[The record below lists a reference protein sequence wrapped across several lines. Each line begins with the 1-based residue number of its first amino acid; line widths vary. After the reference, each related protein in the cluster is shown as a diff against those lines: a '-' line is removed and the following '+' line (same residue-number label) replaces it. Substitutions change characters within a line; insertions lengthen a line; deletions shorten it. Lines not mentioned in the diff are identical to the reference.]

1 MLGPAEIRPR
11 QRLQNQR
18 DGLFKFAQQ
27 RRIGRNLAF
36 TVSLKLESLLLF
48 PAAATKRISGSELI
62 AFSSAFFKIW
72 YHAGDVFL
80 RSSTSLSRR
89 DPRQVHL
96 LCIPRE
102 CAVSSGYT
110 GPGVV
115 FDQVFKAFGAHQVLR
130 NVSFCVPAGEAL
142 CILGRSG
149 TGKSVTPKCSRT
161 KHRRIVSACLLSIDG
176 AGRLNCFGP

>member
-1 MLGPAEIRPR
+1 MDEI
-11 QRLQNQR
+11 
-18 DGLFKFAQQ
+18 
-27 RRIGRNLAF
+27 AF

-48 PAAATKRISGSELI
+48 PAAATKRISESELI

-72 YHAGDVFL
+72 YHARAVFL

-115 FDQVFKAFGAHQVLR
+115 FDQVFKAFGAQQVLR

-149 TGKSVTPKCSRT
+149 TGKSVTPSVLGQSIAGSFPLAFFQSMVQGVS
-161 KHRRIVSACLLSIDG
+161 IVLVHSSYVLGCGTSI
-176 AGRLNCFGP
+176 GPIF